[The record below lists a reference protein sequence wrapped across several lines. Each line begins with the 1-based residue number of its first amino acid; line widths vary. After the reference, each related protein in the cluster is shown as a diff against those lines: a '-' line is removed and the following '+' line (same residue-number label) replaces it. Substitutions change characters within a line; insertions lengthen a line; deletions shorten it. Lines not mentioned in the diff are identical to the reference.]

1 MGHYGVSALSIS
13 QSRLQFLRFPSS
25 KLSFYYAPRAKK
37 HNVAKRFVKRCK
49 YCACTSQG
57 YDGESGLTISQPLLQ
72 SLRFL
77 CSKLSPFRQGGWC
90 EIECLVGA
98 IVRSYRISDIFCVSV
113 PKTNNENTL
122 FCASI
127 LWQTEPKAHGSLRT
141 QSPARP
147 GIPPTQNLAG
157 CQSHN

>member
-1 MGHYGVSALSIS
+1 MAEWSKVLGFPLGDLRLEPRFDSFSSFRLALF
-13 QSRLQFLRFPSS
+13 SRFQFYHLQRPSS
-25 KLSFYYAPRAKK
+25 IATKLSKEPLRD
-37 HNVAKRFVKRCK
+37 CK
-49 YCACTSQG
+49 CRMT
-57 YDGESGLTISQPLLQ
+57 LW
-72 SLRFL
+72 
-77 CSKLSPFRQGGWC
+77 WC